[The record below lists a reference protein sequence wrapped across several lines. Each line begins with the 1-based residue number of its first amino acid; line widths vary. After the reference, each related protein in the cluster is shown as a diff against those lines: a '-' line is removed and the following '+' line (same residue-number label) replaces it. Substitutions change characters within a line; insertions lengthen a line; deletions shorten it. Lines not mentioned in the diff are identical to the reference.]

1 MVNDSRNLMR
11 ARNAV
16 LRKNKDGERGMFL
29 VCVLVSLT
37 GEGKFRDSP
46 KMFCTAKIFSPVP
59 MTCSV
64 FFSFQDVYLL
74 AGFRM

>member
-1 MVNDSRNLMR
+1 MVNDSHNLMR

-37 GEGKFRDSP
+37 GEGKFAIHR
-46 KMFCTAKIFSPVP
+46 KCFVP
-59 MTCSV
+59 
-64 FFSFQDVYLL
+64 QKY
-74 AGFRM
+74 FRQFP